1 MRIALL
7 ACVATVSAVA
17 LAACGSSTGP
27 TVYPAVGGQYAAT
40 FTYTDS
46 NAFFDSTKTVSAT
59 IVLQNPNSVGQVL
72 GFAAFPNAIDSAL
85 IIATFS
91 SNTLGAL
98 NFFTFGNP
106 NTPLFFSPGILS
118 ETFPTCNFKD
128 VGTFTLVTPGSI
140 SSVTTGAQLT
150 MAGSFTG
157 FKCGM
162 GTDSSVSTL
171 AASVVATRM

>member
-1 MRIALL
+1 M
-7 ACVATVSAVA
+7 
-17 LAACGSSTGP
+17 
-27 TVYPAVGGQYAAT
+27 YPAVGGQYAAT

-72 GFAAFPNAIDSAL
+72 GFTAFPNAIDSAL

-91 SNTLGAL
+91 SPSLSSLT
-98 NFFTFGNP
+98 FFTFGNA
-106 NTPLFFSPGILS
+106 NQPLFFSPGILA
-118 ETFPTCNFKD
+118 ETFPTCNFGD

-140 SSVTTGAQLT
+140 SSTTTGAQLT
-150 MAGSFTG
+150 MAGSYTG

-162 GTDSSVSTL
+162 GADSS
-171 AASVVATRM
+171 ASLLRTSVTATRM